1 MEESFEQRNET
12 STCHSDKKIQENFY
26 RKSKVIAAA
35 YKSSFKLEGDQKPD
49 GKKDRLEEIKEDIT
63 KFSQQVNEYIKGSG
77 KEDFPRIASQN
88 ELAILR
94 HAKAIV
100 DDQLANPPDEE
111 SKTKLLHV
119 RKQLEQRISYL
130 EGALEGSKDSLVYV
144 PKGTITW
151 REKAAIAG
159 ITAAGIGLIT
169 LGAYLSYQRLNDDS
183 S

>member
-1 MEESFEQRNET
+1 LE
-12 STCHSDKKIQENFY
+12 
-26 RKSKVIAAA
+26 AA
-35 YKSSFKLEGDQKPD
+35 QKPN

-63 KFSQQVNEYIKGSG
+63 KFSQQVNDYITGSG

-111 SKTKLLHV
+111 SKTKLLRV
-119 RKQLEQRISYL
+119 RRQLEQRISYL
-130 EGALEGSKDSLVYV
+130 EGALEGRSDSLVYV
-144 PKGTITW
+144 PKGEVTR

-159 ITAAGIGLIT
+159 ITAAGIGLIA
-169 LGAYLSYQRLNDDS
+169 LGAYLAYQRLNADS